1 MNFRDDTKIKYK
13 DGDEIRVGTVCRH
26 NFPVE
31 DEIVNKLEFKVGDKI
46 KDKENGFLVKYKDID
61 DLYDKLSLLA
71 EDRLLCKSL
80 GKNAYN
86 DIKNNLSIEK
96 MMDKIE
102 DIYNNIR

>member
-1 MNFRDDTKIKYK
+1 MAMGKAGVAYNI
-13 DGDEIRVGTVCRH
+13 GGIPEI
-26 NFPVE
+26 
-31 DEIVNKLEFKVGDKI
+31 I

-102 DIYNNIR
+102 DIYNSVR